1 MMQSLYGVWLGDV
14 FFCFSGETSEPR
26 VDAWSHVVRRLQFGD
41 EGRLFQP
48 AALRLAELRWPNPL
62 RNAAEAKN
70 TKRRQLLGRTL
81 EGLAVSPKDAFRL
94 LLQWDDQMLHA
105 AGIQAGEEMRYWV
118 KAAQFTQELLLRGAI
133 APAAAFAAKTGA
145 RRRTGQ
151 ETLTGV
157 WRPRLQLEEDQERF
171 RSLAESMPPIALSA
185 PGAYASTEPETREE
199 AAGAVLF
206 SFMSGIIHAV
216 VTSELEG
223 MDSAL
228 SRYRTSFRRGSSP
241 VSELWWNS
249 LISMFRPVT
258 VQGPTEEMADFVD
271 TLHEA
276 GGTRMPA
283 FGIEETPPVEG
294 KLKLVLRLEPP
305 LGEQDSIWGIS
316 FWVDSDQE
324 SGLRLPARSIWA
336 HPERDLDRG
345 KVLYVSAAEQLL
357 MAIGQASELAPE
369 LETALLHARPEA
381 IQLEQQSFF
390 EFLTHAVPKL
400 QKAGIT
406 VLMPSRWSRA
416 GKRRAGLRL
425 QMMNGSPERQPGA
438 GSALGMEQLV
448 AFTAEP
454 MLDGKPITAEELAA
468 LAESTVPYVMFRG
481 EWIEVDT
488 KEIRQVLR
496 YMKKEEEQYMPLSE
510 WLHLAADE
518 GEDSIWKGMS
528 VFGAESEGMLAF
540 LLDGQVLRSIE
551 PRSVPAE
558 LHGELRPYQERGFQW
573 LSAMGELGFGV
584 CLADDMGLGKTIQV
598 ITCLL
603 DRKQEER
610 QAALTEAQE
619 TQGLNEASADQAAD
633 RGWIAE
639 RSEGKVSGLHKLSK
653 SGDSHSALKTTASQ
667 RSDVIPAEQWPA
679 LIVCPTSLLGNW
691 QRELK
696 RFAPN
701 LSLYIHHGGQRLHG
715 DAFQEEARR
724 HDIVLTTYH
733 LAGRDGPDLA
743 SLHWSTVVLDEAQY
757 IKNYR
762 TKQAQ
767 SVMRLSTSH
776 RIAMTG
782 TPVENRLSELWSI
795 FQFLNPGYLGTS
807 SSFRQRYT
815 GLGPSE
821 ESAASLREL
830 HRLVSPFMLRRL
842 KSDPDIRKDLPEKL
856 ELKSY
861 CSLTPE
867 QAILYQRVVDEL
879 MGGLDGRNGIA
890 RKGIVLSSLT
900 KLKQICDH
908 PVLADNSRK
917 DHGKTEASGKMERL
931 LELLDAIRDNGESAL
946 VFTQY
951 VSMGELLV
959 SRLARR
965 YEEEP
970 YFLHGGVSKAQRDEM
985 VETFQKGEGP
995 SMFVLSL
1002 RAGGVGLNLTRASH
1016 VIHYDRWWN
1025 PAVENQATDRVF
1037 RIGQN
1042 RNVQVHKLICQG
1054 TLEERIDELIESK
1067 KALSE
1072 QVVGSGENWLTEM
1085 SDDELRSLISL
1096 QGETWL

>member
-26 VDAWSHVVRRLQFGD
+26 VDAWTHVVRRLNFGD
-41 EGRLFQP
+41 GGRLFQP
-48 AALRLAELRWPNPL
+48 AALRLAELRWPNPM
-62 RNAAEAKN
+62 RNAAEAKG

-81 EGLAVSPKDAFRL
+81 EGLAISPKDTFKL
-94 LLQWDDQMLHA
+94 LLHWDDSILKA
-105 AGIQAGEEMRYWV
+105 AGIQAGEEIRYWI
-118 KAAQFTQELLLRGAI
+118 KAAQFTQELLLRGEI
-133 APAAAFAAKTGA
+133 APSAEFAAKTGA

-157 WRPRLQLEEDQERF
+157 WRPRLTQEADVERF
-171 RSLAESMPPIALSA
+171 RELAEAMPPIGLSA
-185 PGAYASTEPETREE
+185 PGAYASSEPESREE
-199 AAGAVLF
+199 AGAAVLF
-206 SFMSGIIHAV
+206 SFMSGMIHAV
-216 VTSELEG
+216 VTGELEG
-223 MDSAL
+223 MDSDL
-228 SRYRTSFRRGSSP
+228 SRYRTPFRRGSSP
-241 VSELWWNS
+241 AAELWWNS

-258 VQGPTEEMADFVD
+258 VQGPTEEMAELIE
-271 TLHEA
+271 TLREA
-276 GGTRMPA
+276 GGTGMPVI
-283 FGIEETPPVEG
+283 GSEETAPAEG
-294 KLKLVLRLEPP
+294 ELKLVLRLEPP
-305 LGEQDSIWGIS
+305 LGEHETLWGIT
-316 FWVDSDQE
+316 FWADSAQE
-324 SGLRLPARSIWA
+324 AGLRLPARTIWA
-336 HPERDLDRG
+336 HPDRDLDRG
-345 KVLYVSAAEQLL
+345 KVRYVSAAEQLL
-357 MAIGQASELAPE
+357 MALGQASELAPE
-369 LETALLHARPEA
+369 LEIALLQPRPEG
-381 IQLEQQSFF
+381 IKLEQQSFF
-390 EFLTHAVPKL
+390 EFLTHAVPRL

-416 GKRRAGLRL
+416 GRRRAGLRL
-425 QMMNGSPERQPGA
+425 QMLNRGTERAPGA
-438 GSALGMEQLV
+438 PNALGMEQLV
-448 AFTAEP
+448 AFKAEP
-454 MLDGKPITAEELAA
+454 MLDGKPVTAEELAA
-468 LAESTVPYVMFRG
+468 LAEASVPYVMFRG

-510 WLHLAADE
+510 WLHLAAEE
-518 GEDSIWKGMS
+518 GEDAAWKGLS
-528 VFGAESEGMLAF
+528 VFGAESEGLLSF

-551 PRSVPAE
+551 PRQVPAE
-558 LHGELRPYQERGFQW
+558 LHGELRPYQERGYQW
-573 LSAMGELGFGV
+573 LSAMRELGFGV

-603 DRKQEER
+603 DLKHEEQ
-610 QAALTEAQE
+610 QAAAE
-619 TQGLNEASADQAAD
+619 EASENEMY
-633 RGWIAE
+633 G
-639 RSEGKVSGLHKLSK
+639 SGDPSK
-653 SGDSHSALKTTASQ
+653 SGEI
-667 RSDVIPAEQWPA
+667 VPAEAVNLPA

-715 DAFQEEARR
+715 TAFQAEAQA

-767 SVMRLSTSH
+767 SVMRLSAPH

-795 FQFLNPGYLGTS
+795 FQFLNPGYLGTA

-815 GLGPSE
+815 GMGTSE
-821 ESAASLREL
+821 ENSTSLREL

-867 QAILYQRVVDEL
+867 QTILYQRVVDDL

-908 PVLADNSRK
+908 PVLADSSRK
-917 DHGKTEASGKMERL
+917 DHAKVEASGKMERL
-931 LELLDAIRDNGESAL
+931 LELVDAIRDNGESAL
-946 VFTQY
+946 IFTQY
-951 VSMGELLV
+951 VAMGELLV
-959 SRLARR
+959 SRLTQR

-995 SMFVLSL
+995 SLFVLSL

-1085 SDDELRSLISL
+1085 SDDELRGLISL

>member
-26 VDAWSHVVRRLQFGD
+26 VDAWTHVVRRLNFGD
-41 EGRLFQP
+41 GGRLFQP
-48 AALRLAELRWPNPL
+48 AALRLAELRWPNPM
-62 RNAAEAKN
+62 RNAAEAKS

-81 EGLAVSPKDAFRL
+81 EGLAISPKDTFKL
-94 LLQWDDQMLHA
+94 LLHWDDSILKA
-105 AGIQAGEEMRYWV
+105 AGIQAGEEIRYWI
-118 KAAQFTQELLLRGAI
+118 KAAQFTQELLLRGEI
-133 APAAAFAAKTGA
+133 APSAEFAAKTGA

-157 WRPRLQLEEDQERF
+157 WRPRLSQEADVERF
-171 RSLAESMPPIALSA
+171 RELAEAMPPIGLSA
-185 PGAYASTEPETREE
+185 PGAYASSEPESREE
-199 AAGAVLF
+199 AGAAVLF
-206 SFMSGIIHAV
+206 SFMSGMIHAV
-216 VTSELEG
+216 VTGELEG
-223 MDSAL
+223 MDSDL
-228 SRYRTSFRRGSSP
+228 SRYRTPFRRGSSP
-241 VSELWWNS
+241 VAELWWNS

-258 VQGPTEEMADFVD
+258 VQGPTEEMAELIE
-271 TLHEA
+271 TLREA
-276 GGTRMPA
+276 GGTGMPVV
-283 FGIEETPPVEG
+283 GSEETAPAEG
-294 KLKLVLRLEPP
+294 ELKLVLRLEPP
-305 LGEQDSIWGIS
+305 LGEHETLWGIT
-316 FWVDSDQE
+316 FWADSAQE
-324 SGLRLPARSIWA
+324 AGLRLPARTIWA
-336 HPERDLDRG
+336 HPDRDLDRG
-345 KVLYVSAAEQLL
+345 KVRYVSAAEQLL
-357 MAIGQASELAPE
+357 MALGHASELAPE
-369 LETALLHARPEA
+369 LEIALLQPRPEG
-381 IQLEQQSFF
+381 IKLEQQSFF
-390 EFLTHAVPKL
+390 EFLTHAVPRL

-416 GKRRAGLRL
+416 GRRRAGLRL
-425 QMMNGSPERQPGA
+425 QMLNRGTERAPGA
-438 GSALGMEQLV
+438 PNALGMEQLV
-448 AFTAEP
+448 AFKAEP
-454 MLDGKPITAEELAA
+454 MLDGKPVTAEELAA
-468 LAESTVPYVMFRG
+468 LAEASVPYVMFRG

-510 WLHLAADE
+510 WLHLAAEE
-518 GEDSIWKGMS
+518 GEDAAWKGLS
-528 VFGAESEGMLAF
+528 VFGAESEGLLSF

-551 PRSVPAE
+551 PRKVPAE
-558 LHGELRPYQERGFQW
+558 LHGELRPYQERGYQW
-573 LSAMGELGFGV
+573 LSAMRELGFGV
-584 CLADDMGLGKTIQV
+584 CLADDMGLGKTVQV

-603 DRKQEER
+603 DLKHEE
-610 QAALTEAQE
+610 QLAAAEEARE
-619 TQGLNEASADQAAD
+619 NEIY
-633 RGWIAE
+633 G
-639 RSEGKVSGLHKLSK
+639 
-653 SGDSHSALKTTASQ
+653 SGDPLEPGEI
-667 RSDVIPAEQWPA
+667 VPAEAINLPA

-715 DAFQEEARR
+715 TAFQAEAQA

-767 SVMRLSTSH
+767 SVMRLSAPH

-795 FQFLNPGYLGTS
+795 FQFLNPGYLGTA

-815 GLGPSE
+815 GMGTSE
-821 ESAASLREL
+821 ENSTSLREL

-867 QAILYQRVVDEL
+867 QTILYQRVVDDL

-908 PVLADNSRK
+908 PVLADSSRK
-917 DHGKTEASGKMERL
+917 DHAKVEASGKMERL
-931 LELLDAIRDNGESAL
+931 LELVDAIRDNGESAL
-946 VFTQY
+946 IFTQY
-951 VSMGELLV
+951 VAMGELLV
-959 SRLARR
+959 SRLTQR

-995 SMFVLSL
+995 SLFVLSL

-1085 SDDELRSLISL
+1085 SDDELRGLISL

>member
-26 VDAWSHVVRRLQFGD
+26 VDAWTHVVRRLNFGD
-41 EGRLFQP
+41 GGRLFQP
-48 AALRLAELRWPNPL
+48 AALRLAELRWPNPM

-81 EGLAVSPKDAFRL
+81 EGLAISPKDTFKL
-94 LLQWDDQMLHA
+94 LLHWDDSILKA
-105 AGIQAGEEMRYWV
+105 AGIQAGEEIRYWI
-118 KAAQFTQELLLRGAI
+118 KAAQFTQELLLRGEI
-133 APAAAFAAKTGA
+133 APSAEFAAKTGA

-157 WRPRLQLEEDQERF
+157 WRPRLSQEADVERF
-171 RSLAESMPPIALSA
+171 RELAEAMPPIGLSA
-185 PGAYASTEPETREE
+185 PGAYASSEPESREE
-199 AAGAVLF
+199 AGAAVLF
-206 SFMSGIIHAV
+206 SFMSGMIHAV
-216 VTSELEG
+216 VTGELEG
-223 MDSAL
+223 MDSDL
-228 SRYRTSFRRGSSP
+228 SRYRTPFRRGSSP
-241 VSELWWNS
+241 AAELWWNS

-258 VQGPTEEMADFVD
+258 VQGPTEEMAELIE
-271 TLHEA
+271 TLREA
-276 GGTRMPA
+276 GGTGMPVI
-283 FGIEETPPVEG
+283 GSEETAPAEG
-294 KLKLVLRLEPP
+294 ELKLVLRLEPP
-305 LGEQDSIWGIS
+305 LGEHETLWGIT
-316 FWVDSDQE
+316 FWVDSAQE
-324 SGLRLPARSIWA
+324 AGLRLPARTIWA
-336 HPERDLDRG
+336 HPDRDLDRG
-345 KVLYVSAAEQLL
+345 KVRYVSAAEQLL
-357 MAIGQASELAPE
+357 MALGQASDLAPE
-369 LETALLHARPEA
+369 LEIALLQPRPEG
-381 IQLEQQSFF
+381 IKLEQQSFF
-390 EFLTHAVPKL
+390 EFLTHAVPRL

-416 GKRRAGLRL
+416 GRRRAGLRL
-425 QMMNGSPERQPGA
+425 QMLNRGTERAPGA
-438 GSALGMEQLV
+438 PNALGMEQLV
-448 AFTAEP
+448 AFKAEP
-454 MLDGKPITAEELAA
+454 MLDGKPVTAEELAA
-468 LAESTVPYVMFRG
+468 LAEASVPYVMFRG

-510 WLHLAADE
+510 WLHLAAEE
-518 GEDSIWKGMS
+518 GEDAAWKGLS
-528 VFGAESEGMLAF
+528 VFGAESEGLLSF

-551 PRSVPAE
+551 PRQVPAE
-558 LHGELRPYQERGFQW
+558 LHGELRPYQERGYQW
-573 LSAMGELGFGV
+573 LSAMRELGFGV
-584 CLADDMGLGKTIQV
+584 CLADDMGLGKTVQV

-603 DRKQEER
+603 DLKHEEQ
-610 QAALTEAQE
+610 QAAVEEARE
-619 TQGLNEASADQAAD
+619 NEMY
-633 RGWIAE
+633 G
-639 RSEGKVSGLHKLSK
+639 
-653 SGDSHSALKTTASQ
+653 SGDP
-667 RSDVIPAEQWPA
+667 SDSGEIVPAEAVNLPA

-715 DAFQEEARR
+715 TAFQAEAQA

-767 SVMRLSTSH
+767 SVMRLSAPH

-795 FQFLNPGYLGTS
+795 FQFLNPGYLGTA

-815 GLGPSE
+815 GMGTSE
-821 ESAASLREL
+821 ENSTSLREL

-867 QAILYQRVVDEL
+867 QTILYQRVVDDL

-908 PVLADNSRK
+908 PVLADSSRK
-917 DHGKTEASGKMERL
+917 DHAKVEASGKMERL
-931 LELLDAIRDNGESAL
+931 LELVDAIRDNGESAL
-946 VFTQY
+946 IFTQY
-951 VSMGELLV
+951 VAMGELLV
-959 SRLARR
+959 SRLTQR

-995 SMFVLSL
+995 SLFVLSL

-1085 SDDELRSLISL
+1085 SDDELRGLISL

>member
-26 VDAWSHVVRRLQFGD
+26 VDAWSHVVRRLSFGD
-41 EGRLFQP
+41 GGRLLQP
-48 AALRLAELRWPNPL
+48 AALRLAELRWPNPM
-62 RNAAEAKN
+62 RNASEAKG
-70 TKRRQLLGRTL
+70 TRRRQLLGRTL
-81 EGLAVSPKDAFRL
+81 EGLAVSPRDTFKL
-94 LLQWDDQMLHA
+94 LLHYDESILNA
-105 AGIQAGEEMRYWV
+105 AGIQPGQELAYWV
-118 KAAQFTQELLLRGAI
+118 KAARFAQELLLRGEI
-133 APAAAFAAKTGA
+133 APSAEFAAKTGA
-145 RRRTGQ
+145 RRRSGQ
-151 ETLTGV
+151 ETLTGI
-157 WRPRLQLEEDQERF
+157 WRPRLVQKADAERF
-171 RSLAESMPPIALSA
+171 RELAEAMPPIGLSA
-185 PGAYASTEPETREE
+185 PGVYASMEPETRQE
-199 AAGAVLF
+199 AAAAVLY
-206 SFMSGIIHAV
+206 SFMSGMINAF
-216 VTSELEG
+216 VTKELEG
-223 MDSAL
+223 MDSEM
-228 SRYRTSFRRGSSP
+228 SRYRTPFRRGISP

-258 VQGPTEEMADFVD
+258 VQGSTEEMAEFID
-271 TLHEA
+271 TVQEA
-276 GGTRMPA
+276 GGTMMPVVRS
-283 FGIEETPPVEG
+283 EEPVQNEG
-294 KLKLVLRLEPP
+294 ELKLALRLEPP
-305 LGEQDSIWGIS
+305 LG
-316 FWVDSDQE
+316 DQE
-324 SGLRLPARSIWA
+324 SSWGITFWAESVQEPGIRLPAKAVWA
-336 HPERDLDRG
+336 HPEKDLHRG
-345 KVLYVSAAEQLL
+345 RITYPSVAEQFL
-357 MAIGQASELAPE
+357 MALGRAGELAHE
-369 LETALLHARPEA
+369 LEAALLRPYPEK
-381 IQLEQQSFF
+381 IELEPFVFF
-390 EFLTHAVPKL
+390 EFLTHGVPRL
-400 QKAGIT
+400 QKAGVT
-406 VLMPSRWSRA
+406 VLMPSRWTRS

-425 QMMNGSPERQPGA
+425 QMLGSGTERAPGSP
-438 GSALGMEQLV
+438 SALGMEQLV
-448 AFTAEP
+448 AFKAEP
-454 MLDGKPITAEELAA
+454 MLDGKPVTAEELAA
-468 LAESTVPYVMFRG
+468 LAEATVPYIMFRG

-510 WLHLAADE
+510 WLHLVAGE
-518 GEDSIWKGMS
+518 GEDAAWKGLS
-528 VFGAESEGMLAF
+528 VFGAESEGLLSF

-551 PRSVPAE
+551 PRTVPEE
-558 LHGELRPYQERGFQW
+558 LHGELRPYQERGYQW
-573 LSAMGELGFGV
+573 LSAMRELGFGV

-603 DRKQEER
+603 DLKHEEKQMAAEEANEQDNLGMGDDGLR
-610 QAALTEAQE
+610 ERTDSAFSGQE
-619 TQGLNEASADQAAD
+619 GS
-633 RGWIAE
+633 
-639 RSEGKVSGLHKLSK
+639 
-653 SGDSHSALKTTASQ
+653 
-667 RSDVIPAEQWPA
+667 PA

-696 RFAPN
+696 RFAPD

-715 DAFQEEARR
+715 EAFRAEAGG

-767 SVMRLSTSH
+767 SVMRLSAPH

-795 FQFLNPGYLGTS
+795 FQFLNPGYLGTAT
-807 SSFRQRYT
+807 SFRQRYSGAGT
-815 GLGPSE
+815 AE
-821 ESAASLREL
+821 ENSAALREL

-867 QAILYQRVVDEL
+867 QAVLYQRVVDEL
-879 MGGLDGRNGIA
+879 MGGLDGRGGIA

-908 PVLADNSRK
+908 PVLIDSQRK
-917 DHGKTEASGKMERL
+917 DHAKNEASGKMERL
-931 LELLDAIRDNGESAL
+931 LELIDAIRDNGESAL
-946 VFTQY
+946 IFTQY
-951 VSMGELLV
+951 VAMGELLV
-959 SRLARR
+959 SRLAQR

-985 VETFQKGEGP
+985 VDTFQKGGGP
-995 SMFVLSL
+995 SLFVLSL

-1085 SDDELRSLISL
+1085 SDEELRGLISL

>member
-26 VDAWSHVVRRLQFGD
+26 VDAWTHVVRRLNFGD
-41 EGRLFQP
+41 GGRLFQP
-48 AALRLAELRWPNPL
+48 AALRLAELRWPNPM
-62 RNAAEAKN
+62 RNAAEAKG

-81 EGLAVSPKDAFRL
+81 EGLAISPKDTFKL
-94 LLQWDDQMLHA
+94 LLHWDDSILKA
-105 AGIQAGEEMRYWV
+105 AGIQAGEEIRYWI
-118 KAAQFTQELLLRGAI
+118 KAAQFTQELLLRGEI
-133 APAAAFAAKTGA
+133 APSAEFAAKTGA

-157 WRPRLQLEEDQERF
+157 WRPRLTQEADVERF
-171 RSLAESMPPIALSA
+171 RELAEAMPPIGLSA
-185 PGAYASTEPETREE
+185 PGAYASSEPESREE
-199 AAGAVLF
+199 AGAAVLF
-206 SFMSGIIHAV
+206 SFMSGMIHAV
-216 VTSELEG
+216 VTGELEG
-223 MDSAL
+223 MDSDL
-228 SRYRTSFRRGSSP
+228 SRYRTPFRRGSSP
-241 VSELWWNS
+241 AAELWWNS

-258 VQGPTEEMADFVD
+258 VQGPTEEMAELIE
-271 TLHEA
+271 TLREA
-276 GGTRMPA
+276 GGTGMPVI
-283 FGIEETPPVEG
+283 GSEETAPAEG
-294 KLKLVLRLEPP
+294 ELKLVLRLEPP
-305 LGEQDSIWGIS
+305 LGEHETLWGIT
-316 FWVDSDQE
+316 FWADSAQE
-324 SGLRLPARSIWA
+324 AGLRLPARTIWA
-336 HPERDLDRG
+336 HPDRDLDRG
-345 KVLYVSAAEQLL
+345 KVRYVSAAEQLL
-357 MAIGQASELAPE
+357 MALGQASELAPE
-369 LETALLHARPEA
+369 LEIALLQPRPEG
-381 IQLEQQSFF
+381 IKLEQQSFF
-390 EFLTHAVPKL
+390 EFLTHAVPRL

-416 GKRRAGLRL
+416 GRRRAGLRL
-425 QMMNGSPERQPGA
+425 QMLNRGTERAPGA
-438 GSALGMEQLV
+438 PNALGMEQLV
-448 AFTAEP
+448 AFKAEP
-454 MLDGKPITAEELAA
+454 MLDGKPVTAEELAA
-468 LAESTVPYVMFRG
+468 LAEASVPYVMFRG

-510 WLHLAADE
+510 WLHLAAEE
-518 GEDSIWKGMS
+518 GEDAAWKGLS
-528 VFGAESEGMLAF
+528 VFGAESEGLLSF

-551 PRSVPAE
+551 PRQVPAE
-558 LHGELRPYQERGFQW
+558 LHGELRPYQERGYQW
-573 LSAMGELGFGV
+573 LSAMRELGFGV

-603 DRKQEER
+603 DLKHEEQ
-610 QAALTEAQE
+610 QAAAEE
-619 TQGLNEASADQAAD
+619 SRENEMY
-633 RGWIAE
+633 G
-639 RSEGKVSGLHKLSK
+639 SGNPLEP
-653 SGDSHSALKTTASQ
+653 GEI
-667 RSDVIPAEQWPA
+667 VPAEAVNLPA

-715 DAFQEEARR
+715 SAFQAEAQA

-767 SVMRLSTSH
+767 SVMRLSAPH

-795 FQFLNPGYLGTS
+795 FQFLNPGYLGTA

-815 GLGPSE
+815 GMGTSE
-821 ESAASLREL
+821 ENSTSLREL

-867 QAILYQRVVDEL
+867 QTILYQRVVDDL

-908 PVLADNSRK
+908 PVLADSSRK
-917 DHGKTEASGKMERL
+917 DHAKVEASGKMERL
-931 LELLDAIRDNGESAL
+931 LELVDAIRDNGESAL
-946 VFTQY
+946 IFTQY
-951 VSMGELLV
+951 VAMGELLV
-959 SRLARR
+959 SRLTQR

-995 SMFVLSL
+995 SLFVLSL

-1085 SDDELRSLISL
+1085 SDDELRGLISL

>member
-26 VDAWSHVVRRLQFGD
+26 VDAWTHVVRRLNFGD
-41 EGRLFQP
+41 GGRLFQP
-48 AALRLAELRWPNPL
+48 AALRLAELRWPNPM
-62 RNAAEAKN
+62 RNAAEAKS

-81 EGLAVSPKDAFRL
+81 EGLAISPKDTFKL
-94 LLQWDDQMLHA
+94 LLHWDDSILKA
-105 AGIQAGEEMRYWV
+105 AGIQAGEEIRYWI
-118 KAAQFTQELLLRGAI
+118 KAAQFTQELLLRGEI
-133 APAAAFAAKTGA
+133 APSAEFAAKTGA

-157 WRPRLQLEEDQERF
+157 WRPRLSQEADVERF
-171 RSLAESMPPIALSA
+171 RELAEAMPPIGLSA
-185 PGAYASTEPETREE
+185 PGAYASSEPESREE
-199 AAGAVLF
+199 AGAAVLF
-206 SFMSGIIHAV
+206 SFMSGMIHAV
-216 VTSELEG
+216 VTGELEG
-223 MDSAL
+223 MDSEL
-228 SRYRTSFRRGSSP
+228 SRYRTQFRRGSSP
-241 VSELWWNS
+241 AAELWWNS

-258 VQGPTEEMADFVD
+258 VQGPTEEMAELIE
-271 TLHEA
+271 TLREA
-276 GGTRMPA
+276 GGTGMPVI
-283 FGIEETPPVEG
+283 GSEETAPAEG
-294 KLKLVLRLEPP
+294 ELKLVLRLEPP
-305 LGEQDSIWGIS
+305 LGEHETLWGIT
-316 FWVDSDQE
+316 FWVDSAQE
-324 SGLRLPARSIWA
+324 AGLRLPARTIWA
-336 HPERDLDRG
+336 HPDRDLDRG
-345 KVLYVSAAEQLL
+345 KVRYVSAAEQLL
-357 MAIGQASELAPE
+357 MALGQASELAPE
-369 LETALLHARPEA
+369 LEIALLQPRPEG
-381 IQLEQQSFF
+381 IKLEQQSFF
-390 EFLTHAVPKL
+390 EFLTHAVPRL

-416 GKRRAGLRL
+416 GRRRAGLRL
-425 QMMNGSPERQPGA
+425 QMLNRGTERAPGA
-438 GSALGMEQLV
+438 PNALGMEQLV
-448 AFTAEP
+448 AFKAEP
-454 MLDGKPITAEELAA
+454 MLDGKPVTAEELAA
-468 LAESTVPYVMFRG
+468 LAEASVPYVMFRG

-510 WLHLAADE
+510 WLHLAAEE
-518 GEDSIWKGMS
+518 GEDAAWKGLS
-528 VFGAESEGMLAF
+528 VFGAESEGLLSF

-551 PRSVPAE
+551 PRQVPAE
-558 LHGELRPYQERGFQW
+558 LHGELRPYQERGYQW
-573 LSAMGELGFGV
+573 LSAMRELGFGV

-603 DRKQEER
+603 DQKHEEQ
-610 QAALTEAQE
+610 QAAAEEARE
-619 TQGLNEASADQAAD
+619 NEMYDSVDP
-633 RGWIAE
+633 
-639 RSEGKVSGLHKLSK
+639 SESGEI
-653 SGDSHSALKTTASQ
+653 
-667 RSDVIPAEQWPA
+667 VPAEAVNLPA

-715 DAFQEEARR
+715 TAFQAEAQA

-767 SVMRLSTSH
+767 SVMRLSAPH

-795 FQFLNPGYLGTS
+795 FQFLNPGYLGTA

-815 GLGPSE
+815 GMGTSE
-821 ESAASLREL
+821 ENSTSLREL

-867 QAILYQRVVDEL
+867 QTILYQRVVDDL

-908 PVLADNSRK
+908 PVLADSSRK
-917 DHGKTEASGKMERL
+917 DHAKVEASGKMERL
-931 LELLDAIRDNGESAL
+931 LELVDAIRDNGESAL
-946 VFTQY
+946 IFTQY
-951 VSMGELLV
+951 VAMGELLV
-959 SRLARR
+959 SRLTQR

-995 SMFVLSL
+995 SLFVLSL

-1085 SDDELRSLISL
+1085 SDDELRGLISL

>member
-26 VDAWSHVVRRLQFGD
+26 VDAWTHVVRRLNFGD
-41 EGRLFQP
+41 GGRLFQP
-48 AALRLAELRWPNPL
+48 AALRLAELRWPNPM
-62 RNAAEAKN
+62 RNAAEAKS

-81 EGLAVSPKDAFRL
+81 EGLAISPKDTFKL
-94 LLQWDDQMLHA
+94 LLHWDDSILKA
-105 AGIQAGEEMRYWV
+105 AGIQAGEEIRYWI
-118 KAAQFTQELLLRGAI
+118 KAAQFTQELLLRGEI
-133 APAAAFAAKTGA
+133 APSAEFAAKTGA

-157 WRPRLQLEEDQERF
+157 WRPRLSQEADVERF
-171 RSLAESMPPIALSA
+171 RELAEAMPPIGLSA
-185 PGAYASTEPETREE
+185 PGAYASSEPESREE
-199 AAGAVLF
+199 AGAAVLF
-206 SFMSGIIHAV
+206 SFMSGMIHAV
-216 VTSELEG
+216 VTGELEG
-223 MDSAL
+223 MDSDL
-228 SRYRTSFRRGSSP
+228 SRYRTPFRRGSSP
-241 VSELWWNS
+241 AAELWWNS

-258 VQGPTEEMADFVD
+258 VQGPTEEMAELIE
-271 TLHEA
+271 TLREA
-276 GGTRMPA
+276 GGTGMPVI
-283 FGIEETPPVEG
+283 GSEETAPAEG
-294 KLKLVLRLEPP
+294 ELKLVLRLEPP
-305 LGEQDSIWGIS
+305 LGEHETLWGIT
-316 FWVDSDQE
+316 FWVDSAQE
-324 SGLRLPARSIWA
+324 AGLRLPARTIWA
-336 HPERDLDRG
+336 HPDRDLDRG
-345 KVLYVSAAEQLL
+345 KVRYVSAAEQLL
-357 MAIGQASELAPE
+357 MALGQASELAPE
-369 LETALLHARPEA
+369 LEIALLQPRPEG
-381 IQLEQQSFF
+381 IKLEQQSFF
-390 EFLTHAVPKL
+390 EFLTHAVPRL

-416 GKRRAGLRL
+416 GRRRAGLRL
-425 QMMNGSPERQPGA
+425 QMLNRGTERAPGA
-438 GSALGMEQLV
+438 PNALGMEQLV
-448 AFTAEP
+448 AFKAEP
-454 MLDGKPITAEELAA
+454 MLDGKPVTAEELAA
-468 LAESTVPYVMFRG
+468 LAEASVPYVMFRG

-510 WLHLAADE
+510 WLHLAAEE
-518 GEDSIWKGMS
+518 GEDAAWKGLS
-528 VFGAESEGMLAF
+528 VFGAESEGLLSF

-551 PRSVPAE
+551 PRQVPAE
-558 LHGELRPYQERGFQW
+558 LHGELRPYQERGYQW
-573 LSAMGELGFGV
+573 LSAMRELGFGV
-584 CLADDMGLGKTIQV
+584 CLADDMGLGKTVQV

-603 DRKQEER
+603 DLKHEEQ
-610 QAALTEAQE
+610 QAAAEEARE
-619 TQGLNEASADQAAD
+619 NEMY
-633 RGWIAE
+633 G
-639 RSEGKVSGLHKLSK
+639 
-653 SGDSHSALKTTASQ
+653 SGDPSEPGEI
-667 RSDVIPAEQWPA
+667 VPAEAVNFPA

-715 DAFQEEARR
+715 TAFQAEAQA

-767 SVMRLSTSH
+767 SVMRLSAPH

-795 FQFLNPGYLGTS
+795 FQFLNPGYLGTA

-815 GLGPSE
+815 GMGTSE
-821 ESAASLREL
+821 ENSTSLREL

-867 QAILYQRVVDEL
+867 QTILYQRVVDDL

-908 PVLADNSRK
+908 PVLADSSRK
-917 DHGKTEASGKMERL
+917 DHAKVEASGKMERL
-931 LELLDAIRDNGESAL
+931 LELVDAIRDNGESAL
-946 VFTQY
+946 IFTQY
-951 VSMGELLV
+951 VAMGELLV
-959 SRLARR
+959 SRLTQR

-995 SMFVLSL
+995 SLFVLSL

-1085 SDDELRSLISL
+1085 SDDELRGLISL

>member
-1 MMQSLYGVWLGDV
+1 MQSLYGVWLGDV

-26 VDAWSHVVRRLQFGD
+26 VDAWTHVVRRLNFGD
-41 EGRLFQP
+41 GGRLFQP
-48 AALRLAELRWPNPL
+48 AALRLAELRWPNPM
-62 RNAAEAKN
+62 RNAVEAKS

-81 EGLAVSPKDAFRL
+81 EGLAISPKDTFKL
-94 LLQWDDQMLHA
+94 LLHWDDSILKA
-105 AGIQAGEEMRYWV
+105 AGLQAGEEIRYWI
-118 KAAQFTQELLLRGAI
+118 KAAQFTQELLLRGEI
-133 APAAAFAAKTGA
+133 APSAEFAAKTGA

-157 WRPRLQLEEDQERF
+157 WRPRLSQEADVERF
-171 RSLAESMPPIALSA
+171 RELAEAMPPIGLSA
-185 PGAYASTEPETREE
+185 PGAYASSEPESREE
-199 AAGAVLF
+199 AGAAVLF
-206 SFMSGIIHAV
+206 SFMSGMIHAV
-216 VTSELEG
+216 VTGELEG
-223 MDSAL
+223 MDSDL
-228 SRYRTSFRRGSSP
+228 SRYRTPFRRGASP
-241 VSELWWNS
+241 AAELWWNS

-258 VQGPTEEMADFVD
+258 VQGPTEEMAELIE
-271 TLHEA
+271 TLREA
-276 GGTRMPA
+276 GGTGMPVI
-283 FGIEETPPVEG
+283 GSEETAPAEG
-294 KLKLVLRLEPP
+294 ELKLVLRLEPP
-305 LGEQDSIWGIS
+305 LGEHETLWGIT
-316 FWVDSDQE
+316 FWVDSAQE
-324 SGLRLPARSIWA
+324 AGLRLPARTIWA
-336 HPERDLDRG
+336 HPDRDLDRG
-345 KVLYVSAAEQLL
+345 KVRYVSAAEQLL
-357 MAIGQASELAPE
+357 MALGQASELAPE
-369 LETALLHARPEA
+369 LEIALLQPRPEG
-381 IQLEQQSFF
+381 IKLEQQSFF
-390 EFLTHAVPKL
+390 EFLTHAVPRL

-416 GKRRAGLRL
+416 GRRRAGLRL
-425 QMMNGSPERQPGA
+425 QMLNRGTERAPGA
-438 GSALGMEQLV
+438 PNALGMEQLV
-448 AFTAEP
+448 AFKAEP
-454 MLDGKPITAEELAA
+454 MLDGKPVTAEELAA
-468 LAESTVPYVMFRG
+468 LAEASVPYVMFRG

-510 WLHLAADE
+510 WLHLAAEE
-518 GEDSIWKGMS
+518 GEDAAWKGLS
-528 VFGAESEGMLAF
+528 VFGAESEGLLSF

-551 PRSVPAE
+551 PRQVPAE
-558 LHGELRPYQERGFQW
+558 LHGELRPYQERGYQW
-573 LSAMGELGFGV
+573 LSAMRELGFGV
-584 CLADDMGLGKTIQV
+584 CLADDMGLGKTVQV

-603 DRKQEER
+603 DLKHEEQ
-610 QAALTEAQE
+610 QAAAE
-619 TQGLNEASADQAAD
+619 EASENEMY
-633 RGWIAE
+633 G
-639 RSEGKVSGLHKLSK
+639 
-653 SGDSHSALKTTASQ
+653 SGDPSESGEI
-667 RSDVIPAEQWPA
+667 VPAEAVNLPA

-715 DAFQEEARR
+715 TAFQAEAQA

-767 SVMRLSTSH
+767 SVMRLSAPH

-795 FQFLNPGYLGTS
+795 FQFLNPGYLGTA

-815 GLGPSE
+815 GMGTSE
-821 ESAASLREL
+821 ENSTSLREL

-867 QAILYQRVVDEL
+867 QTILYQRVVDDL

-908 PVLADNSRK
+908 PVLADSSRK
-917 DHGKTEASGKMERL
+917 DHAKVEASGKMERL
-931 LELLDAIRDNGESAL
+931 LELVDAIRDNGESAL
-946 VFTQY
+946 IFTQY
-951 VSMGELLV
+951 VAMGELLV
-959 SRLARR
+959 SRLTQR

-995 SMFVLSL
+995 SLFVLSL

-1085 SDDELRSLISL
+1085 SDDELRGLISL

>member
-26 VDAWSHVVRRLQFGD
+26 VDAWTHVVRRLNFGD
-41 EGRLFQP
+41 GGRLFQP
-48 AALRLAELRWPNPL
+48 AALRLAELRWPNPM
-62 RNAAEAKN
+62 RNAAEAKG
-70 TKRRQLLGRTL
+70 TKRRQFLGRTL
-81 EGLAVSPKDAFRL
+81 EGLAISPKDTFKL
-94 LLQWDDQMLHA
+94 LLHWDVSILKA
-105 AGIQAGEEMRYWV
+105 AGIQAGEEIRYWI
-118 KAAQFTQELLLRGAI
+118 KAAQFTQELLLRGEI
-133 APAAAFAAKTGA
+133 APSAEFAAKTGA

-151 ETLTGV
+151 ETLTGT
-157 WRPRLQLEEDQERF
+157 WRPRLSQEDDVERF
-171 RSLAESMPPIALSA
+171 RELAEAMPPIGLSA
-185 PGAYASTEPETREE
+185 PGAYASFEPESREE
-199 AAGAVLF
+199 AGAAVLF
-206 SFMSGIIHAV
+206 SFMSGMIHAV
-216 VTSELEG
+216 VTGELES
-223 MDSAL
+223 MDSDL
-228 SRYRTSFRRGSSP
+228 SRYRTQFRRGSSP
-241 VSELWWNS
+241 VAELWWNS

-258 VQGPTEEMADFVD
+258 VQGPTEEMAELIE
-271 TLHEA
+271 TLQEA
-276 GGTRMPA
+276 GGTAMPVV
-283 FGIEETPPVEG
+283 GSEETAPTEG
-294 KLKLVLRLEPP
+294 ELKLVLRLEPP
-305 LGEQDSIWGIS
+305 LGEHESLWGIT
-316 FWVDSDQE
+316 FWADSAQE
-324 SGLRLPARSIWA
+324 SGLRLPARTIWA

-345 KVLYVSAAEQLL
+345 KVRYVSAAEQLL
-357 MAIGQASELAPE
+357 MALGQASELAPE
-369 LETALLHARPEA
+369 LEIALLQPRPEGMK
-381 IQLEQQSFF
+381 LEQQPFF
-390 EFLTHAVPKL
+390 EFLTHAVPRL

-425 QMMNGSPERQPGA
+425 QMLNRGNERAPGA
-438 GSALGMEQLV
+438 PNALGMEQLV
-448 AFTAEP
+448 AFKAEP
-454 MLDGKPITAEELAA
+454 MLDGKPVTAEELAA
-468 LAESTVPYVMFRG
+468 LAEATVPYVMFRG

-510 WLHLAADE
+510 WLHLAAEE
-518 GEDSIWKGMS
+518 GEDAAWKGLS
-528 VFGAESEGMLAF
+528 VFGAESEGLLSF

-551 PRSVPAE
+551 PRQVPEE
-558 LHGELRPYQERGFQW
+558 LHGELRPYQERGYQW
-573 LSAMGELGFGV
+573 LSAMRELGFGV

-603 DRKQEER
+603 DLKHEEQ
-610 QAALTEAQE
+610 QAAAEEARE
-619 TQGLNEASADQAAD
+619 HEMYGADHPLEI
-633 RGWIAE
+633 GENIP
-639 RSEGKVSGLHKLSK
+639 
-653 SGDSHSALKTTASQ
+653 SQ
-667 RSDVIPAEQWPA
+667 DVHQPA

-715 DAFQEEARR
+715 SAFQAEAQA

-767 SVMRLSTSH
+767 SVMRLSAPH

-795 FQFLNPGYLGTS
+795 FQFLNPGYLGTA

-815 GLGPSE
+815 GMGTSE
-821 ESAASLREL
+821 ENSASLREL

-867 QAILYQRVVDEL
+867 QTILYQRVVDDL

-908 PVLADNSRK
+908 PVLADSSRK
-917 DHGKTEASGKMERL
+917 DNAKVEASGKMERL
-931 LELLDAIRDNGESAL
+931 LELVDAIRDNGESAL
-946 VFTQY
+946 IFTQY
-951 VSMGELLV
+951 VAMGELLV
-959 SRLARR
+959 SRLTQR

-970 YFLHGGVSKAQRDEM
+970 YFLHGGVSKTQRDEM

-995 SMFVLSL
+995 SLFVLSL

-1085 SDDELRSLISL
+1085 SDDELRGLISL

>member
-26 VDAWSHVVRRLQFGD
+26 VDAWTHVVRRLNFGD
-41 EGRLFQP
+41 GGRLFQP
-48 AALRLAELRWPNPL
+48 AALRLAELRWPNPM
-62 RNAAEAKN
+62 RNAVEAKS

-81 EGLAVSPKDAFRL
+81 EGLAISPKDTFKL
-94 LLQWDDQMLHA
+94 LLHWDDSILKA
-105 AGIQAGEEMRYWV
+105 AGLQAGEEIRYWI
-118 KAAQFTQELLLRGAI
+118 KAAQFTQELLLRGEI
-133 APAAAFAAKTGA
+133 APSAEFAAKTGA

-157 WRPRLQLEEDQERF
+157 WRPRLSQEADVERF
-171 RSLAESMPPIALSA
+171 RELAEAMPPIGLSA
-185 PGAYASTEPETREE
+185 PGAYASSEPESREE
-199 AAGAVLF
+199 AGAAVLF
-206 SFMSGIIHAV
+206 SFMSGMIHAV
-216 VTSELEG
+216 VTGELEG
-223 MDSAL
+223 MDSDL
-228 SRYRTSFRRGSSP
+228 SRYRTPFRRGASP
-241 VSELWWNS
+241 AAELWWNS

-258 VQGPTEEMADFVD
+258 VQGPTEEMAELIE
-271 TLHEA
+271 TLREA
-276 GGTRMPA
+276 GGTGMPVI
-283 FGIEETPPVEG
+283 GSEETAPAEG
-294 KLKLVLRLEPP
+294 ELKLVLRLEPP
-305 LGEQDSIWGIS
+305 LGEHETLWGIT
-316 FWVDSDQE
+316 FWVDSAQE
-324 SGLRLPARSIWA
+324 AGLRLPARTIWA
-336 HPERDLDRG
+336 HPDRDLDRG
-345 KVLYVSAAEQLL
+345 KVRYVSAAEQLL
-357 MAIGQASELAPE
+357 MALGQASELAPE
-369 LETALLHARPEA
+369 LEIALLQPRPEG
-381 IQLEQQSFF
+381 IKLEQQSFF
-390 EFLTHAVPKL
+390 EFLTHAVPRL

-416 GKRRAGLRL
+416 GRRRAGLRL
-425 QMMNGSPERQPGA
+425 QMLNRGTERAPGA
-438 GSALGMEQLV
+438 PNALGMEQLV
-448 AFTAEP
+448 AFKAEP
-454 MLDGKPITAEELAA
+454 MLDGKPVTAEELAA
-468 LAESTVPYVMFRG
+468 LAEASVPYVMFRG

-510 WLHLAADE
+510 WLHLAAEE
-518 GEDSIWKGMS
+518 GEDAAWKGLS
-528 VFGAESEGMLAF
+528 VFGAESEGLLSF

-551 PRSVPAE
+551 PRQVPAE
-558 LHGELRPYQERGFQW
+558 LHGELRPYQERGYQW
-573 LSAMGELGFGV
+573 LSAMRELGFGV
-584 CLADDMGLGKTIQV
+584 CLADDMGLGKTVQV

-603 DRKQEER
+603 DLKHEEQ
-610 QAALTEAQE
+610 QAAAE
-619 TQGLNEASADQAAD
+619 EASENEMY
-633 RGWIAE
+633 G
-639 RSEGKVSGLHKLSK
+639 
-653 SGDSHSALKTTASQ
+653 SGDPSESGEI
-667 RSDVIPAEQWPA
+667 VPAEAVNLPA

-715 DAFQEEARR
+715 TAFQAEAQA

-767 SVMRLSTSH
+767 SVMRLSAPH

-795 FQFLNPGYLGTS
+795 FQFLNPGYLGTA

-815 GLGPSE
+815 GMGTSE
-821 ESAASLREL
+821 ENSTSLREL

-867 QAILYQRVVDEL
+867 QTILYQRVVDDL

-908 PVLADNSRK
+908 PVLADSSRK
-917 DHGKTEASGKMERL
+917 DHAKVEASGKMERL
-931 LELLDAIRDNGESAL
+931 LELVDAIRDNGESAL
-946 VFTQY
+946 IFTQY
-951 VSMGELLV
+951 VAMGELLV
-959 SRLARR
+959 SRLTQR

-995 SMFVLSL
+995 SLFVLSL

-1085 SDDELRSLISL
+1085 SDDELRGLISL

>member
-41 EGRLFQP
+41 GGRLFQP

-70 TKRRQLLGRTL
+70 VKRRQLLGRTL

-151 ETLTGV
+151 ETLSGV
-157 WRPRLQLEEDQERF
+157 WRPRLQLEEDRERF
-171 RSLAESMPPIALSA
+171 KSLAESMPPIALSA

-199 AAGAVLF
+199 AAGTVLF

-216 VTSELEG
+216 VTNELES
-223 MDSAL
+223 MDSEL

-249 LISMFRPVT
+249 LISIFRPVT
-258 VQGPTEEMADFVD
+258 VQGPTEDLADFVD
-271 TLHEA
+271 AIHEA
-276 GGTRMPA
+276 GGTTMPA
-283 FGIEETPPVEG
+283 FGVEEMPPSEG
-294 KLKLVLRLEPP
+294 KFRLVLRLEPP
-305 LGEQDSIWGIS
+305 LGEQETTWGIS

-324 SGLRLPARSIWA
+324 AGLRLPARSIWA

-345 KVLYVSAAEQLL
+345 KVCYASVAEQLL
-357 MAIGQASELAPE
+357 MAIGEASELAPE
-369 LETALLHARPEA
+369 LETALLHARPEG
-381 IQLEQQSFF
+381 IQLQQQSFF

-400 QKAGIT
+400 QKAGVT

-425 QMMNGSPERQPGA
+425 QMVNGAPERQPGA
-438 GSALGMEQLV
+438 GSTLGMEQLV
-448 AFTAEP
+448 SFTAEP

-540 LLDGQVLRSIE
+540 LLEGQVLRNIE
-551 PRSVPAE
+551 PRPVPAE

-584 CLADDMGLGKTIQV
+584 CLADDMGLGKTVQV

-603 DRKQEER
+603 DRKEEER
-610 QAALTEAQE
+610 QAALKEAQE
-619 TQGLNEASADQAAD
+619 AQASGVDQSTD
-633 RGWIAE
+633 MP
-639 RSEGKVSGLHKLSK
+639 KV
-653 SGDSHSALKTTASQ
+653 
-667 RSDVIPAEQWPA
+667 QWPT

-696 RFAPN
+696 RFAPD

-715 DAFQEEARR
+715 NAFEEEAQK

-815 GLGPSE
+815 GLAPSE
-821 ESAASLREL
+821 ENAASLREL

-867 QAILYQRVVDEL
+867 QAILYQRVVDDL

-917 DHGKTEASGKMERL
+917 EHGKAEASGKMERL

-946 VFTQY
+946 IFTQY
-951 VSMGELLV
+951 VAMGDLLV
-959 SRLARR
+959 SRLNRR

-970 YFLHGGVSKAQRDEM
+970 YFLHGGVSKSQRDEM

>member
-26 VDAWSHVVRRLQFGD
+26 VDAWTHVVRRLNFGD
-41 EGRLFQP
+41 GGRLFQP
-48 AALRLAELRWPNPL
+48 AALRLAELRWPNPM
-62 RNAAEAKN
+62 RNAAEAKS

-81 EGLAVSPKDAFRL
+81 EGLAISPKDTFKL
-94 LLQWDDQMLHA
+94 LLHWDDSILKA
-105 AGIQAGEEMRYWV
+105 AGIQAGEEIRYWI
-118 KAAQFTQELLLRGAI
+118 KAAQFTQELLLRGEI
-133 APAAAFAAKTGA
+133 APSAEFAAKTGA

-157 WRPRLQLEEDQERF
+157 WRPRLSQEADVERF
-171 RSLAESMPPIALSA
+171 RELAEAMPPIGLSA
-185 PGAYASTEPETREE
+185 PGAYASSEPESREE
-199 AAGAVLF
+199 AGAAVLF
-206 SFMSGIIHAV
+206 SFMSGMIHAV
-216 VTSELEG
+216 VTGELEG
-223 MDSAL
+223 MDSDL
-228 SRYRTSFRRGSSP
+228 SRYRTPFRRGSSP
-241 VSELWWNS
+241 AAELWWNS

-258 VQGPTEEMADFVD
+258 VQGPTEEMAELIE
-271 TLHEA
+271 TLREA
-276 GGTRMPA
+276 GGTGMPLI
-283 FGIEETPPVEG
+283 GSEETAPAEG
-294 KLKLVLRLEPP
+294 ELKLVFRLEPP
-305 LGEQDSIWGIS
+305 LGEHETLWGIT
-316 FWVDSDQE
+316 FWVDSAQE
-324 SGLRLPARSIWA
+324 AGLRLPARTIWA
-336 HPERDLDRG
+336 HPDRDLDRG
-345 KVLYVSAAEQLL
+345 KVRYVSAAEQLL
-357 MAIGQASELAPE
+357 MALGQASELAPE
-369 LETALLHARPEA
+369 LEIALLQPRPEG
-381 IQLEQQSFF
+381 IKLEQQSFF
-390 EFLTHAVPKL
+390 EFLTHAVPRL

-416 GKRRAGLRL
+416 GRRRAGLRL
-425 QMMNGSPERQPGA
+425 QMLNRGTERAPGA
-438 GSALGMEQLV
+438 PNALGMEQLV
-448 AFTAEP
+448 AFKAEP
-454 MLDGKPITAEELAA
+454 MLDGKPVTAEELAA
-468 LAESTVPYVMFRG
+468 LAEASVPYVMFRG

-510 WLHLAADE
+510 WLHLAAEE
-518 GEDSIWKGMS
+518 GEDAAWKGLS
-528 VFGAESEGMLAF
+528 VFGAESEGLLSF

-551 PRSVPAE
+551 PRQVPAE
-558 LHGELRPYQERGFQW
+558 LHGELRPYQERGYQW
-573 LSAMGELGFGV
+573 LSAMRELGFGV
-584 CLADDMGLGKTIQV
+584 CLADDMGLGKTVQV

-603 DRKQEER
+603 DLKHEEQ
-610 QAALTEAQE
+610 QAAAEEARE
-619 TQGLNEASADQAAD
+619 NEMY
-633 RGWIAE
+633 G
-639 RSEGKVSGLHKLSK
+639 
-653 SGDSHSALKTTASQ
+653 SGDPSESGEI
-667 RSDVIPAEQWPA
+667 VPAEAVNLPA

-715 DAFQEEARR
+715 TAFQAEAQA

-767 SVMRLSTSH
+767 SVMRLSAPH

-795 FQFLNPGYLGTS
+795 FQFLNPGYLGTA

-815 GLGPSE
+815 GMGTSE
-821 ESAASLREL
+821 ENSTSLREL

-867 QAILYQRVVDEL
+867 QTILYQRVVDDL

-908 PVLADNSRK
+908 PVLADSSRK
-917 DHGKTEASGKMERL
+917 DHAKVEASGKMERL
-931 LELLDAIRDNGESAL
+931 LELVDAIRDNGESAL
-946 VFTQY
+946 IFTQY
-951 VSMGELLV
+951 VAMGELLV
-959 SRLARR
+959 SRLTQR

-995 SMFVLSL
+995 SLFVLSL

-1085 SDDELRSLISL
+1085 SDDELRGLISL

>member
-26 VDAWSHVVRRLQFGD
+26 VDAWTHVVRRLNFGD
-41 EGRLFQP
+41 GGRLFQP
-48 AALRLAELRWPNPL
+48 AALRLAELRWPNPM
-62 RNAAEAKN
+62 RNAAEAKS

-81 EGLAVSPKDAFRL
+81 EGLAISPKDTFKL
-94 LLQWDDQMLHA
+94 LLHWDDSILKA
-105 AGIQAGEEMRYWV
+105 AGIQAGEEIRYWI
-118 KAAQFTQELLLRGAI
+118 KAAQFTQELLLRGEI
-133 APAAAFAAKTGA
+133 APSAEFAAKTGA

-157 WRPRLQLEEDQERF
+157 WRPRLSQEADVERF
-171 RSLAESMPPIALSA
+171 RELAEAMPPIGLSA
-185 PGAYASTEPETREE
+185 PGAYASSEPESREE
-199 AAGAVLF
+199 AGAAVLF
-206 SFMSGIIHAV
+206 SFMSGMIHAV
-216 VTSELEG
+216 VTGELEG
-223 MDSAL
+223 MDSEL
-228 SRYRTSFRRGSSP
+228 SRYRTPFRRGSSP
-241 VSELWWNS
+241 AAELWWNS

-258 VQGPTEEMADFVD
+258 VQGPTEEMAELIE
-271 TLHEA
+271 TLREA
-276 GGTRMPA
+276 GGTGMPVI
-283 FGIEETPPVEG
+283 GSEETAPAEG
-294 KLKLVLRLEPP
+294 ELKLVLRLEPP
-305 LGEQDSIWGIS
+305 LGEHETLWGIT
-316 FWVDSDQE
+316 FWVDSAQE
-324 SGLRLPARSIWA
+324 AGLRLPARTIWA
-336 HPERDLDRG
+336 HPDRDLDRG
-345 KVLYVSAAEQLL
+345 KVRYVSAAEQLL
-357 MAIGQASELAPE
+357 MALGQASELAPE
-369 LETALLHARPEA
+369 LEIALLQPRPEG
-381 IQLEQQSFF
+381 IKLEQQSFF
-390 EFLTHAVPKL
+390 EFLTHAVPRL

-416 GKRRAGLRL
+416 GRRRAGLRL
-425 QMMNGSPERQPGA
+425 QMLNRGTERAPGA
-438 GSALGMEQLV
+438 PNALGMEQLV
-448 AFTAEP
+448 AFKAEP
-454 MLDGKPITAEELAA
+454 MLDGKPVTAEELAA
-468 LAESTVPYVMFRG
+468 LAEASVPYVMFRG

-510 WLHLAADE
+510 WLHLAAEE
-518 GEDSIWKGMS
+518 GEDAAWKGLS
-528 VFGAESEGMLAF
+528 VFGAESEGLLSF

-551 PRSVPAE
+551 PRQVPAE
-558 LHGELRPYQERGFQW
+558 LHGELRPYQERGYQW
-573 LSAMGELGFGV
+573 LSAMRELGFGV

-603 DRKQEER
+603 DQKHEEQ
-610 QAALTEAQE
+610 QAAAEEARE
-619 TQGLNEASADQAAD
+619 NEMYGSVDP
-633 RGWIAE
+633 
-639 RSEGKVSGLHKLSK
+639 SESGE
-653 SGDSHSALKTTASQ
+653 
-667 RSDVIPAEQWPA
+667 IEPAEAVNLPA

-715 DAFQEEARR
+715 TAFQAEAQA

-767 SVMRLSTSH
+767 SVMRLSAPH

-795 FQFLNPGYLGTS
+795 FQFLNPGYLGTA

-815 GLGPSE
+815 GMGTSE
-821 ESAASLREL
+821 ENSTSLREL

-867 QAILYQRVVDEL
+867 QTILYQRVVDDL

-908 PVLADNSRK
+908 PVLADSSRK
-917 DHGKTEASGKMERL
+917 DHAKVEASGKMERL
-931 LELLDAIRDNGESAL
+931 LELVDAIRDNGESAL
-946 VFTQY
+946 IFTQY
-951 VSMGELLV
+951 VAMGELLV
-959 SRLARR
+959 SRLTQR

-995 SMFVLSL
+995 SLFVLSL

-1085 SDDELRSLISL
+1085 SDDELRGLISL

>member
-26 VDAWSHVVRRLQFGD
+26 VDAWTHVVRRLNFGD
-41 EGRLFQP
+41 GGRLFQP
-48 AALRLAELRWPNPL
+48 AALRLAELRWPNPM
-62 RNAAEAKN
+62 RNAAEAKS

-81 EGLAVSPKDAFRL
+81 EGLAISPKDTFKL
-94 LLQWDDQMLHA
+94 LLHWDDSILKA
-105 AGIQAGEEMRYWV
+105 AGIQAGEEIRYWI
-118 KAAQFTQELLLRGAI
+118 KAAQFTQELLLRGEI
-133 APAAAFAAKTGA
+133 APSAEFAAKTGA

-157 WRPRLQLEEDQERF
+157 WRPRLSQEADVERF
-171 RSLAESMPPIALSA
+171 RELAEAMPPIGLSA
-185 PGAYASTEPETREE
+185 PGAYASSEPESREE
-199 AAGAVLF
+199 AGAAVLF
-206 SFMSGIIHAV
+206 SFMSGMIHAV
-216 VTSELEG
+216 VTGELEG
-223 MDSAL
+223 MDSEL
-228 SRYRTSFRRGSSP
+228 SRYRTPFRRGSSP
-241 VSELWWNS
+241 AAELWWNS

-258 VQGPTEEMADFVD
+258 VQGPTEEMAELIE
-271 TLHEA
+271 TLREA
-276 GGTRMPA
+276 GGTGMPVI
-283 FGIEETPPVEG
+283 GSEETAPAEG
-294 KLKLVLRLEPP
+294 ELKLVLRLEPP
-305 LGEQDSIWGIS
+305 LGEHETLWGIT
-316 FWVDSDQE
+316 FWVDSAQE
-324 SGLRLPARSIWA
+324 AGLRLPARTIWA
-336 HPERDLDRG
+336 HPDRDLDRG
-345 KVLYVSAAEQLL
+345 KVRYVSAAEQLL
-357 MAIGQASELAPE
+357 MALGQASELAPE
-369 LETALLHARPEA
+369 LEIALLQPRPEG
-381 IQLEQQSFF
+381 IKLEQQSFF
-390 EFLTHAVPKL
+390 EFLTHAVPRL

-416 GKRRAGLRL
+416 GRRRAGLRL
-425 QMMNGSPERQPGA
+425 QMLNRGTERAPGA
-438 GSALGMEQLV
+438 PNALGMEQLV
-448 AFTAEP
+448 AFKAEP
-454 MLDGKPITAEELAA
+454 MLDGKPVTAEELAA
-468 LAESTVPYVMFRG
+468 LAEASVPYVMFRG

-510 WLHLAADE
+510 WLHLAAEE
-518 GEDSIWKGMS
+518 GEDAAWKGLS
-528 VFGAESEGMLAF
+528 VFGAESEGLLSF

-551 PRSVPAE
+551 PRQVPAE
-558 LHGELRPYQERGFQW
+558 LHGELRPYQERGYQW
-573 LSAMGELGFGV
+573 LSAMRELGFGV

-603 DRKQEER
+603 DQKHEEQ
-610 QAALTEAQE
+610 QAAAEEARE
-619 TQGLNEASADQAAD
+619 NEMYDSVDP
-633 RGWIAE
+633 
-639 RSEGKVSGLHKLSK
+639 SESGEI
-653 SGDSHSALKTTASQ
+653 
-667 RSDVIPAEQWPA
+667 VPAEAVNLPA

-715 DAFQEEARR
+715 TAFQAEAQA

-767 SVMRLSTSH
+767 SVMRLSAPH

-795 FQFLNPGYLGTS
+795 FQFLNPGYLGTA

-815 GLGPSE
+815 GMGTSE
-821 ESAASLREL
+821 ENSTSLREL

-867 QAILYQRVVDEL
+867 QTILYQRVVDDL

-908 PVLADNSRK
+908 PVLADSSRK
-917 DHGKTEASGKMERL
+917 DHAKVEASGKMERL
-931 LELLDAIRDNGESAL
+931 LELVDAIRDNGESAL
-946 VFTQY
+946 IFTQY
-951 VSMGELLV
+951 VAMGELLV
-959 SRLARR
+959 SRLTQR

-995 SMFVLSL
+995 SLFVLSL

-1085 SDDELRSLISL
+1085 SDDELRGLISL

>member
-26 VDAWSHVVRRLQFGD
+26 VDAWTHVVRRLNFGD
-41 EGRLFQP
+41 GGRLFQP
-48 AALRLAELRWPNPL
+48 AALRLAELRWPNPM
-62 RNAAEAKN
+62 RNAAEAKS

-81 EGLAVSPKDAFRL
+81 EGLAISPKDTFKL
-94 LLQWDDQMLHA
+94 LLHWDDSILKA
-105 AGIQAGEEMRYWV
+105 AGIQAGEEIRYWI
-118 KAAQFTQELLLRGAI
+118 KAAQFTQELLLRGEI
-133 APAAAFAAKTGA
+133 APSAEFAAKTGA

-157 WRPRLQLEEDQERF
+157 WRPRLSQEADVERF
-171 RSLAESMPPIALSA
+171 RELAEAMPPIGLSA
-185 PGAYASTEPETREE
+185 PGAYASSEPESREE
-199 AAGAVLF
+199 AGAAVLF
-206 SFMSGIIHAV
+206 SFMSGMIHAV
-216 VTSELEG
+216 VTGELEG
-223 MDSAL
+223 MDSDL
-228 SRYRTSFRRGSSP
+228 SRYRTPFRRGSSP
-241 VSELWWNS
+241 AAELWWNS

-258 VQGPTEEMADFVD
+258 VQGPTEEMAELIE
-271 TLHEA
+271 TLREA
-276 GGTRMPA
+276 GGTGMPVI
-283 FGIEETPPVEG
+283 GIEETAPAEG
-294 KLKLVLRLEPP
+294 ELKLVLRLEPP
-305 LGEQDSIWGIS
+305 LGEHETLWGIT
-316 FWVDSDQE
+316 FWVDSAQE
-324 SGLRLPARSIWA
+324 AGLRLPARTIWA
-336 HPERDLDRG
+336 HPDRDLDRG
-345 KVLYVSAAEQLL
+345 KVRYVSAAGQLL
-357 MAIGQASELAPE
+357 MALGQASELAPE
-369 LETALLHARPEA
+369 LEIALLQPRPEG
-381 IQLEQQSFF
+381 IKLEQQSFF
-390 EFLTHAVPKL
+390 EFLTHAVPRL

-416 GKRRAGLRL
+416 GRRRAGLRL
-425 QMMNGSPERQPGA
+425 QMLNRGTERAPGA
-438 GSALGMEQLV
+438 PNALGMEQLV
-448 AFTAEP
+448 AFKAEP
-454 MLDGKPITAEELAA
+454 MLDGKPVTAEELAA
-468 LAESTVPYVMFRG
+468 LAEASVPYVMFRG

-510 WLHLAADE
+510 WLHLAAEE
-518 GEDSIWKGMS
+518 GEDAAWKGLS
-528 VFGAESEGMLAF
+528 VFGAESEGLLSF

-551 PRSVPAE
+551 PRQVPAE
-558 LHGELRPYQERGFQW
+558 LHGELRPYQERGYQW
-573 LSAMGELGFGV
+573 LSAMRELGFGV
-584 CLADDMGLGKTIQV
+584 CLADDMGLGKTVQV

-603 DRKQEER
+603 DLKHEEQ
-610 QAALTEAQE
+610 QAAAEEARE
-619 TQGLNEASADQAAD
+619 NEMF
-633 RGWIAE
+633 G
-639 RSEGKVSGLHKLSK
+639 
-653 SGDSHSALKTTASQ
+653 SGDPSESGEI
-667 RSDVIPAEQWPA
+667 VPAEAVNLPA

-715 DAFQEEARR
+715 TAFQAEAQA

-767 SVMRLSTSH
+767 SVMRLSAPH

-795 FQFLNPGYLGTS
+795 FQFLNPGYLGTA

-815 GLGPSE
+815 GMGTSE
-821 ESAASLREL
+821 ENSTSLREL

-867 QAILYQRVVDEL
+867 QTILYQRVVDDL

-908 PVLADNSRK
+908 PVLADSSRK
-917 DHGKTEASGKMERL
+917 DHAKVEASGKMERL
-931 LELLDAIRDNGESAL
+931 LELVDAIRDNGESAL
-946 VFTQY
+946 IFTQY
-951 VSMGELLV
+951 VAMGELLV
-959 SRLARR
+959 SRLTQR

-995 SMFVLSL
+995 SLFVLSL

-1085 SDDELRSLISL
+1085 SDDELRGLISL

>member
-1 MMQSLYGVWLGDV
+1 MALG
-14 FFCFSGETSEPR
+14 
-26 VDAWSHVVRRLQFGD
+26 Q
-41 EGRLFQP
+41 
-48 AALRLAELRWPNPL
+48 
-62 RNAAEAKN
+62 AAE
-70 TKRRQLLGRTL
+70 
-81 EGLAVSPKDAFRL
+81 
-94 LLQWDDQMLHA
+94 M
-105 AGIQAGEEMRYWV
+105 
-118 KAAQFTQELLLRGAI
+118 
-133 APAAAFAAKTGA
+133 
-145 RRRTGQ
+145 
-151 ETLTGV
+151 
-157 WRPRLQLEEDQERF
+157 
-171 RSLAESMPPIALSA
+171 
-185 PGAYASTEPETREE
+185 
-199 AAGAVLF
+199 
-206 SFMSGIIHAV
+206 
-216 VTSELEG
+216 
-223 MDSAL
+223 
-228 SRYRTSFRRGSSP
+228 
-241 VSELWWNS
+241 
-249 LISMFRPVT
+249 
-258 VQGPTEEMADFVD
+258 
-271 TLHEA
+271 
-276 GGTRMPA
+276 
-283 FGIEETPPVEG
+283 
-294 KLKLVLRLEPP
+294 
-305 LGEQDSIWGIS
+305 
-316 FWVDSDQE
+316 
-324 SGLRLPARSIWA
+324 
-336 HPERDLDRG
+336 
-345 KVLYVSAAEQLL
+345 
-357 MAIGQASELAPE
+357 APE
-369 LETALLHARPEA
+369 LETALLTARPEE
-381 IQLEQQSFF
+381 IKLEQQGFF
-390 EFLTHAVPKL
+390 EFLTHAVPRL

-425 QMMNGSPERQPGA
+425 QMLNRGTERLPGA
-438 GSALGMEQLV
+438 TSALGMEQLV
-448 AFTAEP
+448 AFKAEP
-454 MLDGKPITAEELAA
+454 MLDGKPVTAEELAA

-518 GEDSIWKGMS
+518 GEDSAWKGLS
-528 VFGAESEGMLAF
+528 VFGAESDGMLAF

-551 PRSVPAE
+551 PRQVPAE
-558 LHGELRPYQERGFQW
+558 LHGELRPYQERGYQW
-573 LSAMGELGFGV
+573 LSAMRELGFGV

-603 DRKQEER
+603 DRKHEER
-610 QAALTEAQE
+610 QAAEEEARE
-619 TQGLNEASADQAAD
+619 NELLNGSDDAFPAYQHTN
-633 RGWIAE
+633 E
-639 RSEGKVSGLHKLSK
+639 RPVHL
-653 SGDSHSALKTTASQ
+653 
-667 RSDVIPAEQWPA
+667 PA

-696 RFAPN
+696 RFAPD

-715 DAFQEEARR
+715 NEFQAEAQT

-743 SLHWSTVVLDEAQY
+743 SLHWSTIVLDEAQY

-767 SVMRLSTSH
+767 SVMRLSTLH

-795 FQFLNPGYLGTS
+795 FQFLNPGYLGTA

-821 ESAASLREL
+821 ENAASLREL

-867 QAILYQRVVDEL
+867 QTVLYQRVVDDL

-908 PVLADNSRK
+908 PVLADSTRK
-917 DHGKTEASGKMERL
+917 DHGKAEASGKMERL

-946 VFTQY
+946 IFTQY
-951 VSMGELLV
+951 VAMGDLLV
-959 SRLARR
+959 SRLKQR

-970 YFLHGGVSKAQRDEM
+970 YFLHGGVSKAQRDDM

-1016 VIHYDRWWN
+1016 VVHYDRWWN

-1085 SDDELRSLISL
+1085 SDDELRGLISL

>member
-1 MMQSLYGVWLGDV
+1 MLNRGT
-14 FFCFSGETSEPR
+14 E
-26 VDAWSHVVRRLQFGD
+26 RL
-41 EGRLFQP
+41 
-48 AALRLAELRWPNPL
+48 
-62 RNAAEAKN
+62 
-70 TKRRQLLGRTL
+70 
-81 EGLAVSPKDAFRL
+81 
-94 LLQWDDQMLHA
+94 
-105 AGIQAGEEMRYWV
+105 
-118 KAAQFTQELLLRGAI
+118 
-133 APAAAFAAKTGA
+133 
-145 RRRTGQ
+145 
-151 ETLTGV
+151 
-157 WRPRLQLEEDQERF
+157 
-171 RSLAESMPPIALSA
+171 
-185 PGAYASTEPETREE
+185 PGAT
-199 AAGAVLF
+199 
-206 SFMSGIIHAV
+206 
-216 VTSELEG
+216 
-223 MDSAL
+223 
-228 SRYRTSFRRGSSP
+228 
-241 VSELWWNS
+241 
-249 LISMFRPVT
+249 
-258 VQGPTEEMADFVD
+258 
-271 TLHEA
+271 
-276 GGTRMPA
+276 
-283 FGIEETPPVEG
+283 
-294 KLKLVLRLEPP
+294 
-305 LGEQDSIWGIS
+305 
-316 FWVDSDQE
+316 
-324 SGLRLPARSIWA
+324 
-336 HPERDLDRG
+336 
-345 KVLYVSAAEQLL
+345 
-357 MAIGQASELAPE
+357 
-369 LETALLHARPEA
+369 
-381 IQLEQQSFF
+381 
-390 EFLTHAVPKL
+390 
-400 QKAGIT
+400 
-406 VLMPSRWSRA
+406 
-416 GKRRAGLRL
+416 
-425 QMMNGSPERQPGA
+425 
-438 GSALGMEQLV
+438 SALGMEQLV
-448 AFTAEP
+448 AFKAEP
-454 MLDGKPITAEELAA
+454 MLDGKPVTAEELAA

-518 GEDSIWKGMS
+518 GEDSAWKGLS
-528 VFGAESEGMLAF
+528 VFGAESDGMLAF

-551 PRSVPAE
+551 PRQVPAE
-558 LHGELRPYQERGFQW
+558 LHGELRPYQERGYQW
-573 LSAMGELGFGV
+573 LSAMRELGFGV

-603 DRKQEER
+603 DRKHEER
-610 QAALTEAQE
+610 QAAEEEARE
-619 TQGLNEASADQAAD
+619 NELLNGLDDSFPADQ
-633 RGWIAE
+633 
-639 RSEGKVSGLHKLSK
+639 H
-653 SGDSHSALKTTASQ
+653 TN
-667 RSDVIPAEQWPA
+667 EQPVHLPA

-696 RFAPN
+696 RFAPD

-715 DAFQEEARR
+715 NDFQAEAQT

-743 SLHWSTVVLDEAQY
+743 SLHWSTIVLDEAQY

-767 SVMRLSTSH
+767 SVMRLSTLH

-795 FQFLNPGYLGTS
+795 FQFLNPGYLGTA

-821 ESAASLREL
+821 ENAASLREL

-867 QAILYQRVVDEL
+867 QTVLYQRVVDDL

-908 PVLADNSRK
+908 PVLADSNRK
-917 DHGKTEASGKMERL
+917 DHGKAEASGKMERL

-946 VFTQY
+946 IFTQY
-951 VSMGELLV
+951 VAMGDLLV
-959 SRLARR
+959 SRLKQR

-970 YFLHGGVSKAQRDEM
+970 YFLHGGVSKAQRDDM

-1016 VIHYDRWWN
+1016 VVHYDRWWN

-1085 SDDELRSLISL
+1085 SDDELRGLISL

>member
-26 VDAWSHVVRRLQFGD
+26 VDAWTHVVRRLNFGD
-41 EGRLFQP
+41 GGRLFQP
-48 AALRLAELRWPNPL
+48 AALRLAELRWPNPM
-62 RNAAEAKN
+62 RNAAEAKS

-81 EGLAVSPKDAFRL
+81 EGLAISPKDTFKL
-94 LLQWDDQMLHA
+94 LLHWDDSILKA
-105 AGIQAGEEMRYWV
+105 AGIQAGEEIRYWI
-118 KAAQFTQELLLRGAI
+118 KAAQFTQELLLRGEI
-133 APAAAFAAKTGA
+133 APSAEFAAKTGA

-157 WRPRLQLEEDQERF
+157 WRPRLSQEADVERF
-171 RSLAESMPPIALSA
+171 RELAEAMPPIGLSA
-185 PGAYASTEPETREE
+185 PGAYASSEPESREE
-199 AAGAVLF
+199 AGAAVLF
-206 SFMSGIIHAV
+206 SFMSGMIHAV
-216 VTSELEG
+216 VTGELEG
-223 MDSAL
+223 MDSDL
-228 SRYRTSFRRGSSP
+228 SRYRTPFRRGSSP
-241 VSELWWNS
+241 AAELWWNS

-258 VQGPTEEMADFVD
+258 VQGPTEEMAELIE
-271 TLHEA
+271 TLREA
-276 GGTRMPA
+276 GGTGMPVI
-283 FGIEETPPVEG
+283 GSEETAPAEG
-294 KLKLVLRLEPP
+294 ELKLVLRLEPP
-305 LGEQDSIWGIS
+305 IGEHETLWGIT
-316 FWVDSDQE
+316 FWADSAQE
-324 SGLRLPARSIWA
+324 AGLRLPARTIWA
-336 HPERDLDRG
+336 HPDRDLDRG
-345 KVLYVSAAEQLL
+345 KVRYVSAAEQLL
-357 MAIGQASELAPE
+357 MALGYASELAPE
-369 LETALLHARPEA
+369 LEIALLQPRPEG
-381 IQLEQQSFF
+381 IKLEQQSFF
-390 EFLTHAVPKL
+390 EFLTHAVPRL

-416 GKRRAGLRL
+416 GRRRAGLRL
-425 QMMNGSPERQPGA
+425 QMLNRGTERAPGA
-438 GSALGMEQLV
+438 PNALGMEQLV
-448 AFTAEP
+448 AFKAEP
-454 MLDGKPITAEELAA
+454 MLDGKPVTAEELAA
-468 LAESTVPYVMFRG
+468 LAEASVPYVMFRG

-510 WLHLAADE
+510 WLHLAAEE
-518 GEDSIWKGMS
+518 GEDAAWKGLS
-528 VFGAESEGMLAF
+528 VFGAESEGLLSF

-551 PRSVPAE
+551 PRQVPAE
-558 LHGELRPYQERGFQW
+558 LHGELRPYQERGYQW
-573 LSAMGELGFGV
+573 LSAMRELGFGV

-603 DRKQEER
+603 DLKHEEQ
-610 QAALTEAQE
+610 QAAVEEARE
-619 TQGLNEASADQAAD
+619 NEMY
-633 RGWIAE
+633 G
-639 RSEGKVSGLHKLSK
+639 
-653 SGDSHSALKTTASQ
+653 SGDPSESGEI
-667 RSDVIPAEQWPA
+667 VPAEAANLPA

-715 DAFQEEARR
+715 SAFQAEAQA

-767 SVMRLSTSH
+767 SVMRLSAPH

-795 FQFLNPGYLGTS
+795 FQFLNPGYLGTA

-815 GLGPSE
+815 GMGTSE
-821 ESAASLREL
+821 ENSTSLREL

-867 QAILYQRVVDEL
+867 QTILYQRVVDDL

-908 PVLADNSRK
+908 PVLADSSRK
-917 DHGKTEASGKMERL
+917 DHAKVEASGKMERL
-931 LELLDAIRDNGESAL
+931 LELVDAIRDNGESAL
-946 VFTQY
+946 IFTQY
-951 VSMGELLV
+951 VAMGELLV
-959 SRLARR
+959 SRLTQR

-995 SMFVLSL
+995 SLFVLSL

-1085 SDDELRSLISL
+1085 SDDELRGLISL